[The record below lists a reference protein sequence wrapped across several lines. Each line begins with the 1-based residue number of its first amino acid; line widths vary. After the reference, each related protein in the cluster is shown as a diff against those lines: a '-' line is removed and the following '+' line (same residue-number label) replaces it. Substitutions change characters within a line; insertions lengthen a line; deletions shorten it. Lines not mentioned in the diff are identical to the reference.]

1 MSRDNKKVRCVNK
14 DGVVKFLTAFT
25 IKSGGARRNGFY
37 PQPLDSSQSQQSA
50 SIADEGEQDE
60 PQMHDETAQK
70 DTPTKRAY
78 KRKK

>member
-14 DGVVKFLTAFT
+14 EGVVKFLTEFT

-37 PQPLDSSQSQQSA
+37 PQPLDSSQSPQSA
-50 SIADEGEQDE
+50 KETTADESDE
-60 PQMHDETAQK
+60 PQMHDETDQK
-70 DTPTKRAY
+70 STPMKRAY